1 MYNEKNSSA
10 IGQKKKYV
18 KIKEVFSPPDIKLM
32 PLETHPMGQGFPK
45 LLCK

>member
-1 MYNEKNSSA
+1 MMKKNSSA
-10 IGQKKKYV
+10 IGQKKCV
-18 KIKEVFSPPDIKLM
+18 KIKVAFSPPDIKLM